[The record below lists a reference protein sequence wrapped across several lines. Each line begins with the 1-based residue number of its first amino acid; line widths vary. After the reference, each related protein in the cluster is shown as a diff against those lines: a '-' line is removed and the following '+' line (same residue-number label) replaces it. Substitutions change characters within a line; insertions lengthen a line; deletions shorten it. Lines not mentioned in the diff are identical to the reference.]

1 MLAFFVHM
9 SYNGCIRFV
18 CLEDFMKK
26 YEMPE
31 LNVTKFETAD
41 VLTTSWTQIPGG
53 DGVEDGGDVD
63 NDFSDLFPDY
73 PNP

>member
-1 MLAFFVHM
+1 
-9 SYNGCIRFV
+9 
-18 CLEDFMKK
+18 MKK

-41 VLTTSWTQIPGG
+41 VLTTSWTQIPDG
-53 DGVEDGGDVD
+53 DGVGDGGDVD